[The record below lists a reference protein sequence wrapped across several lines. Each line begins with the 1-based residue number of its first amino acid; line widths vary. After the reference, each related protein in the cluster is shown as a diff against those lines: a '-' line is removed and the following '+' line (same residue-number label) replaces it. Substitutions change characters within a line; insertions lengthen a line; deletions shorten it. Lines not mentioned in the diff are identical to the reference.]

1 MIASE
6 LNIGCVPVR
15 KKGKLPGETHLIEYA
30 LDYGTV
36 GFLVADFSKFFRAI
50 LILFQDAFEIQK
62 GSIQPGQKVIIIDDL
77 IATGGSINAAI
88 KLIRETGCEVQAA
101 VVLMEK
107 CFMNGEDFLSEN
119 Y

>member
-1 MIASE
+1 LKYGEVCVAIKELYINYIKNNFPDVDIVVGLEARGFLFSFMIASE

-50 LILFQDAFEIQK
+50 LILF
-62 GSIQPGQKVIIIDDL
+62 
-77 IATGGSINAAI
+77 
-88 KLIRETGCEVQAA
+88 
-101 VVLMEK
+101 
-107 CFMNGEDFLSEN
+107 
-119 Y
+119 